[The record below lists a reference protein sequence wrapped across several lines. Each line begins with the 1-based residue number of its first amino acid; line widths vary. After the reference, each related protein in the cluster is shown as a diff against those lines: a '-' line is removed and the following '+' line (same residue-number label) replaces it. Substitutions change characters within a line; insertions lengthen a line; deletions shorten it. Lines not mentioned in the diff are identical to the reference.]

1 MSSSY
6 GKNINISIFGE
17 SHGNAIGLTVNGIKP
32 GLKLDMAAINS
43 EINRRKPIE
52 GISTPRKE
60 DDEIEILSGEF
71 NGYTTGAPLTII
83 VRNKNTIS
91 KHYDNSVMRPS
102 HADYTGFVKYDGFN
116 DYRGGGHFS
125 GRITLPI
132 VIAGAICKLILK
144 KNGISVRSRIKS
156 IGSVV
161 DEGIFEQYQEN
172 SFTYSDASWEK
183 MKEEILNARE
193 NQDSVGGIVEG
204 FIDGVPVGVGEP
216 FFDSVESVLSHL
228 LFSIPAVKGVEFGRG
243 FEFAN
248 MLGSKAND
256 EFVYDNEKVTTRTN
270 NNGGING
277 GITNGNMI
285 VTSVCIKPTPSIS
298 KVQKTVDIEK
308 KENVEYQINGRHDPC
323 IVPRALVV
331 VEAML
336 AIGILDLYL
345 DYLAAKGLNV

>member
-1 MSSSY
+1 MSSNY
-6 GKNINISIFGE
+6 GKNININIFGE
-17 SHGNAIGLTVNGIKP
+17 SHGNAIGVTINGIKA
-32 GLKLDMAAINS
+32 GLYMDLDFINS

-60 DDEIEILSGEF
+60 EDEIEILSGVF

-91 KHYDNSVMRPS
+91 KHYDSTIMRPS
-102 HADYTGFVKYDGFN
+102 HADYTGYVKYDGFN

-132 VIAGAICKLILK
+132 VIAGAICKLLLK
-144 KNGISVRSRIKS
+144 KNGINIFSKIKC
-156 IGSVV
+156 IGSIV
-161 DEGIFEQYQEN
+161 DNNDEITNNDLFK
-172 SFTYSDASWEK
+172 K
-183 MKEEILNARE
+183 MKEEILKARE
-193 NQDSVGGIVEG
+193 MQDSIGGIIEG
-204 FIDGVPVGVGEP
+204 YITGVPVGVGEP

-228 LFSIPAVKGVEFGRG
+228 LFSIPAVKGVQFGSG
-243 FEFAN
+243 FGFAN

-256 EFVYDNEKVTTRTN
+256 EFVYNGEVITTKTN

-277 GITNGNMI
+277 GISNGNTI

-298 KVQKTVDIEK
+298 KIQNTINIET
-308 KENVEYQINGRHDPC
+308 KENVEYSINGRHDPC

-345 DYLAAKGLNV
+345 DYLKIKGLNI